1 MSAEG
6 SQTLDRGL
14 RILEELA
21 REDGSDGMTISA
33 IAASVGTGRAVVY
46 RLVATLEEHQL
57 VTRQG
62 GRIRLGL
69 GMHRLAGAV
78 VPALRERARPVL
90 AALADT
96 AAATAHL
103 SVAEGD
109 EAVAI
114 VVVEPSGT
122 DFHVGY
128 RTGSRHPL
136 ERGAAGRAIL
146 MARQGGPVAVSSAG
160 ELQSGAHGLA
170 LAVPK
175 GATPF
180 EASVGVV
187 SLRPLDEQVVGPHL
201 RAAVRLVTTSR

>member
-1 MSAEG
+1 MTEG
-6 SQTLDRGL
+6 SKTLDRGL
-14 RILEELA
+14 RVLEVLA
-21 REDGSDGMTISA
+21 REDPREGMTISA
-33 IAASVGTGRAVVY
+33 LASTIGIGRPVVY
-46 RLVATLEEHQL
+46 RLVATLEAHRL
-57 VTRQG
+57 VTRTE
-62 GRIRLGL
+62 GRVRLGL

-103 SVAEGD
+103 TVAEGED
-109 EAVAI
+109 AVAV

-122 DFHVGY
+122 DLHVAY
-128 RTGSRHPL
+128 RAGARHPL
-136 ERGAAGRAIL
+136 AKGAAGRAIL
-146 MARQGGPVAVSSAG
+146 AAREGGPITVASVG

-175 GATPF
+175 GEWAPF

-187 SLRPLDEQVVGPHL
+187 SLRPFDEKVIGPHL
-201 RAAVRLVTTSR
+201 RAAVRLVAATR